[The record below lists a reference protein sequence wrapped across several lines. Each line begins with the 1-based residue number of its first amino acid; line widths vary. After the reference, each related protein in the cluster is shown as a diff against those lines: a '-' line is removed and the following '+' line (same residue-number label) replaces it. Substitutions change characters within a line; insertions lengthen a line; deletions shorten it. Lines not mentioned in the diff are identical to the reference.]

1 MRRVVTGWLGA
12 LALGLGLCI
21 AGQGLAQDTPAQDK
35 TAQDKTAQDKTG
47 QGAVVRDKVVQP
59 TVDASGTMV
68 VTPSQPVQDTLA
80 DAAGPLDYD
89 AWSKM
94 AVAAEALIGNPAATA
109 SEIDQLRSQLVD
121 WRSAFLGAQNANA
134 SRIATLRTQIAA
146 LGAAPAE
153 GVSEPEDIAKRRVE
167 LGDQLVRL
175 QAPGLAA
182 DEAYQ
187 RADGLIREIDALL
200 RNRQADQLLQLWP
213 MPINPANWPE
223 AFRTASRIT
232 VVVYNEFRLKW
243 ASPTARATLGDV
255 MPMVLG
261 LLALAGLILWR
272 GRLWIDRLIY
282 RLQSSASARGRRIVA
297 FLASLGQILI
307 PVLGVVLVTV
317 ALTMTG
323 MLGGLSLVLVAAL
336 PVVGTQF
343 FIARWLGG
351 RVFPTGEHAE
361 SPLGLVDERRVE
373 GRVLSTSFGILLALE
388 TLRQV
393 VLDQQQ
399 ASQTAT
405 SVIAFPL
412 IVVGGLMLFR
422 MGHFLQQHLSA
433 ADTEET
439 PASYGDKLMLILAR
453 AAMAVGVVAPLLAAV
468 GYVPA
473 ASALVYPSV
482 MSLALM
488 ALLLV
493 LQQLIGEIYAVILRH
508 DEAAKDALAPVLI
521 GFVLA
526 LMTIPVFALIWGA
539 RVADLTELWNRFSE
553 GVQLGQTRISP
564 TVFLIF
570 AIVFGVGY
578 ALTRVFQGALRSSI
592 LPRTALDQGGQ
603 TAVISGVGYLG
614 IFLAA
619 LIAINAAGI
628 DLSGLAIV
636 AGALSVGIG
645 FGLQTVVGNFVSGII
660 LLIERP
666 ISEGDWIEVGTTQ
679 GIVKSISVRSTRI
692 QTFDR
697 SNVIV
702 PNQDLI
708 SGTVTNFTRFSLSG
722 RLIVPV
728 GVAYGSDTRK
738 VEAVLREI
746 AEAQPMVVLTPPPA
760 IILAGFGADSINFE
774 MRMIL
779 RDVNFGLTVR
789 SEINHAIVEAFAAQG
804 IEIPFTQQDIHLRNV
819 GELADALRA
828 VPQGRAKPAVARAPA
843 PEKGLPET

>member
-1 MRRVVTGWLGA
+1 MRGSVTGWLGA
-12 LALGLGLCI
+12 LALGFGLAV
-21 AGQGLAQDTPAQDK
+21 AGQGLAQ
-35 TAQDKTAQDKTG
+35 G
-47 QGAVVRDKVVQP
+47 EVVPP

-68 VTPSQPVQDTLA
+68 VTPTQAPVASETPSDAAALDYGAWAKMA
-80 DAAGPLDYD
+80 DAA
-89 AWSKM
+89 
-94 AVAAEALIGNPAATA
+94 EARIADPAATV
-109 SEIDQLRSQLVD
+109 SEIDALRGQLVD
-121 WRSAFLGAQNANA
+121 WRSAFLGAQNANS

-146 LGAAPAE
+146 LGEAPAE

-187 RADGLIREIDALL
+187 RADGLIREIDTLL

-223 AFRTASRIT
+223 AFHAASQIT
-232 VVVYNEFRLKW
+232 VAVYNEFRLKW
-243 ASPTARATLGDV
+243 ASPNARAVLGDV
-255 MPMVLG
+255 MPMVLA
-261 LLALAGLILWR
+261 LLALAALILWR
-272 GRLWIDRLIY
+272 GRPWIDQLIY
-282 RLQSSASARGRRIVA
+282 RLQSSTSVRGRRIVA

-307 PVLGVVLVTV
+307 PVTGVVLVTV
-317 ALTMTG
+317 ALVMTG
-323 MLGGLSLVLVAAL
+323 MLGGLSAVIIGAL
-336 PVVGTQF
+336 PVMGTQF

-361 SPLGLVDERRVE
+361 SPLGLVAERRVE
-373 GRVLSTSFGILLALE
+373 GRLLSTSFGILLALE
-388 TLRQV
+388 TLRRV
-393 VLDQQQ
+393 MLDQQQ

-422 MGHFLQQHLSA
+422 MGHFLQQHLTA
-433 ADTEET
+433 ADTPEE
-439 PASYGDKLMLILAR
+439 PASYGDRLMLVLAR
-453 AAMAVGVVAPLLAAV
+453 GAMAIGIVAPILAAV

-473 ASALVYPSV
+473 ASALVYPAV

-493 LQQLIGEIYAVILRH
+493 LQQLIGEIYALIKHR

-526 LMTIPVFALIWGA
+526 LMTIPLFALIWGA

-553 GVQLGQTRISP
+553 GVPLGQTRISP

-570 AIVFGVGY
+570 AVVFGIGY
-578 ALTRVFQGALRSSI
+578 ALTRVFQGALRASI

-603 TAVISGVGYLG
+603 NAVVSGVGYLG

-619 LIAINAAGI
+619 LIAINSAGI

-789 SEINHAIVEAFAAQG
+789 SDINHAIVAAFAEQG
-804 IEIPFTQQDIHLRNV
+804 IEIPFTQQDIHLRNI

-828 VPQGRAKPAVARAPA
+828 VPGGRARPAALDSAASAPENSSDPA
-843 PEKGLPET
+843 PEKGLPST

>member
-1 MRRVVTGWLGA
+1 MRGWLLA
-12 LALGLGLCI
+12 LALGFGLAL
-21 AGQGLAQDTPAQDK
+21 AGQGLAQGDVT
-35 TAQDKTAQDKTG
+35 
-47 QGAVVRDKVVQP
+47 QP

-68 VTPSQPVQDTLA
+68 LTPTPVPSATPSEA
-80 DAAGPLDYD
+80 SGALDYD

-94 AVAAEALIGNPAATA
+94 AVAAEALIANPTATSA
-109 SEIDQLRSQLVD
+109 QIDQLRGQLVD
-121 WRSAFLGAQNANA
+121 RRSAFLGAQNANA
-134 SRIATLRTQIAA
+134 TKIATLRTQIAA
-146 LGAAPAE
+146 LGPAPAD
-153 GVSEPEDIAKRRVE
+153 GVTETADIASRRIE

-187 RADGLIREIDALL
+187 RADGLIREIDTLV
-200 RNRQADQLLQLWP
+200 RNKQTDQLLQLWP

-223 AFRTASRIT
+223 AFRAASRIT

-243 ASPTARATLGDV
+243 ASPSARATMGDV
-255 MPMVLG
+255 MPMVAA
-261 LLALAGLILWR
+261 LLLIAAGILWR
-272 GRLWIDRLIY
+272 GRQWIDRLVY
-282 RLQSSASARGRRIVA
+282 RLQSKASVRGRRIVA

-307 PVLGVVLVTV
+307 PLQGVVLITV
-317 ALTMTG
+317 ALQMTG
-323 MLGGLSLVLVAAL
+323 MLGGLSEAINGAL
-336 PVVGTQF
+336 PVMGAQI

-351 RVFPTGEHAE
+351 RVFPTGAFAQ
-361 SPLGLVDERRVE
+361 SPLGLVRERRLE
-373 GRVLSTSFGILLALE
+373 GRLLSSSFGILLALE
-388 TLRQV
+388 TLRRV

-422 MGHFLQQHLSA
+422 IGHFLQQHLTA
-433 ADTEET
+433 ADTAEE
-439 PASYGDKLMLILAR
+439 PANYGDRLMLVLAR
-453 AAMAVGVVAPLLAAV
+453 AAMVVGVLAPLLAAV

-473 ASALVYPSV
+473 ASALVYPAV

-493 LQQLIGEIYAVILRH
+493 LQQLIGEIYAVILGQE
-508 DEAAKDALAPVLI
+508 EAAKDALAPVLI

-526 LMTIPVFALIWGA
+526 LATIPLFALIWGA
-539 RVADLTELWNRFSE
+539 RVADLTELWTRFSE
-553 GVQLGQTRISP
+553 GVQLGETRISP

-578 ALTRVFQGALRSSI
+578 GLTRLLQGALRSSV

-603 TAVISGVGYLG
+603 NAVVSGVGYLG

-619 LIAINAAGI
+619 LIAINSAGI

-697 SNVIV
+697 SDVIV

-708 SGTVTNFTRFSLSG
+708 SGTVTNYTRFSLSG

-728 GVAYGSDTRK
+728 GVAYGSNTRQ

-746 AEAQPMVVLTPPPA
+746 AEAQPLVVLTPPPA

-774 MRMIL
+774 IRVIL
-779 RDVNFGLTVR
+779 RDVNFVMSVR
-789 SEINHAIVEAFAAQG
+789 SDINHAIVEAFATHG
-804 IEIPFTQQDIHLRNV
+804 IEIPFTQQDIHLRNI
-819 GELADALRA
+819 GELAEALRA
-828 VPQGRAKPAVARAPA
+828 VPPGRAKPAVLPEPAPETP